1 LAKLIRVAAVAFLAW
16 AITTFAWAAISH
28 VTGVTG
34 PAEASGESLDFV
46 ASAVTFVDPPGVLGA
61 PQRFAAQQIRQAA
74 DAVER
79 IHHGPERFAA
89 RLMDELG
96 HRHKHGRRGHR
107 DRYEVRLSRD
117 IGQHTA
123 EAVERAL
130 QASGFAIPID
140 ELDRSRARA
149 EARAVI
155 ELNRH
160 RQQADQSRRRI
171 EIRRELN
178 DHQRERIQREIE
190 RVTERLERLNAEENG
205 EWRKELGKK
214 LRDILKDLEHELGNV
229 RVINLDNLEEL
240 QEMEFELSEGLQD
253 LHLEVKDLNGD
264 ESAVFD
270 EVVRIHVRDNR

>member
-1 LAKLIRVAAVAFLAW
+1 MAKLIRVAAVAFLVW

-34 PAEASGESLDFV
+34 PAQASGASLDFV

-61 PQRFAAQQIRQAA
+61 PQRFAARQIRQAA

-89 RLMDELG
+89 RLMDEMG
-96 HRHKHGRRGHR
+96 HRHRHGRRHEHR
-107 DRYEVRLSRD
+107 HVHEVR
-117 IGQHTA
+117 IAPNVGQHA
-123 EAVERAL
+123 ADAVARAL
-130 QASGFAIPID
+130 EANGFGIPID
-140 ELDRSRARA
+140 QLDRARARA

-178 DHQRERIQREIE
+178 DRQRERIQREIE
-190 RVTERLERLNAEENG
+190 RVTERLDRLRAEEDG
-205 EWRKELGKK
+205 EWRKKLGEK
-214 LRDILKDLEHELGNV
+214 LREILRELEHELGEV
-229 RVINLDNLEEL
+229 RVIELDEVEGLH
-240 QEMEFELSEGLQD
+240 EMDFEFEFEDVDADSD
-253 LHLEVKDLNGD
+253 LDR
-264 ESAVFD
+264 
-270 EVVRIHVRDNR
+270 VVRLHFRER